1 MFGSEDKIMDSNNFT
16 PYVDNLSKLNK
27 EGTAANKLTI
37 IHEEIQRHMPFI
49 ERIAVAIYEKE
60 RDLLK
65 TFICSDTNKKVL
77 EFYQSKLSE
86 SQTLYDIAQS
96 RLPRVINNLS
106 IFENSD
112 KKHSKNIAKR
122 GYGSSHTTPFYNDG
136 HFAGLIFINS
146 CETDVF
152 DEITCHELSPF
163 IHIIG
168 LLVCKEID
176 QIKILFGSVTTA
188 LQISH
193 HRDPETGAH
202 LERMSRYARLIA
214 NELAPSHQLNDEY
227 IELIFRFAPLHDV
240 GKIAIPDSILLKSGQ
255 LTDEEFNEM
264 KRHTILGCDIINRML
279 NNFRL
284 EKMEHTKMLR
294 NIIELH
300 HEAIDGSGYPRG
312 LKGDEIPLEARIIAV
327 ADIFD
332 ALTSERPYK
341 KAWSNDEAL
350 AELKSI
356 TDSKVDKHCVNAL
369 KKSMPIV
376 LEIQSQFQDDPLG

>member
-1 MFGSEDKIMDSNNFT
+1 MDSNNFT
-16 PYVDNLSKLNK
+16 PFVDNLSQINQ
-27 EGTAANKLTI
+27 EGSAANKLTI
-37 IHEEIQRHMPFI
+37 IHQEIQRHMPYI
-49 ERIAVAIYEKE
+49 ERIAVAIYEEE

-65 TFICSDTNKKVL
+65 TFICSDGNTKAL
-77 EFYQSKLSE
+77 EFYQSKLSD
-86 SQTLYDIAQS
+86 SKTLYDIAQS
-96 RLPRVINNLS
+96 KLPRIVNNLNV
-106 IFENSD
+106 FENSN
-112 KKHSKNIAKR
+112 KKHSKSIASR

-136 HFAGLIFINS
+136 HFAGLIFINA

-152 DEITCHELSPF
+152 DDITCHELSPF

-176 QIKILFGSVTTA
+176 QVKILFGSVTTA

-214 NELAPSHQLNDEY
+214 NELAPSHNLNDEY

-240 GKIAIPDSILLKSGQ
+240 GKIAIPDSILLKSGK
-255 LTDEEFNEM
+255 LTEKEFTEM
-264 KRHTILGCDIINRML
+264 KRHTVLGCEIINRML
-279 NNFRL
+279 NNFHL
-284 EKMEHTKMLR
+284 EKMENTKMLR

-300 HEAIDGSGYPRG
+300 HEAIDGTGYPLG
-312 LKGDEIPLEARIIAV
+312 LKGNEIPLEARIIAV

-350 AELKSI
+350 AELTSI
-356 TDSKVDKHCVNAL
+356 TGSKVDSDCVKAL
-369 KKSMPIV
+369 ARSMPVV
-376 LEIQSQFQDDPLG
+376 LEIQNQFQDDPLG